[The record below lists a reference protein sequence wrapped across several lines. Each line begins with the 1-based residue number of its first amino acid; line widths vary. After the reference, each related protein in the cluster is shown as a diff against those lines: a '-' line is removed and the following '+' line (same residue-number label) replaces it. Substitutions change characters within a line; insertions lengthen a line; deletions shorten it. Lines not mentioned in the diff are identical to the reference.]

1 MWDHAKRVASVAVF
15 SLMVVTTLAQAQTPA
30 EFYRNRTVSMI
41 VGSAPGGGFDALGRA
56 VARNLP
62 RHIPGN
68 PVIVVRNIPGAG
80 GIVAANTIYNNV
92 PRDGSVMGLIR
103 NFAALDPL
111 LGTAEINYDATK
123 LIWVG
128 TTSVETATLF
138 VWHSSPFET
147 IHDVQSREL
156 TAGADGVNSPSA
168 FYTRILNALIGTKIK
183 LIPGY
188 RGQNDAYLAIERG
201 EIDAFGVTYYSSLT
215 STKQDWLK
223 GNKIRILLQ
232 YGPIRES
239 EIGNVPSAVDLVQSP
254 DDRTLFA
261 AAIAPLAFGR
271 PFVLPPDVP
280 LDRVQAIRSAF
291 MSMTSDPDFRAESSK
306 LGLQVGNPRSGEMLQ
321 QDVANLYSTPKHLI
335 ERLIKITTSN

>member
-1 MWDHAKRVASVAVF
+1 MWYRYTRLASFVAVSLLILVTEVASQ
-15 SLMVVTTLAQAQTPA
+15 SPS
-30 EFYRNRTVSMI
+30 EFYHNRTVSLI

-62 RHIPGN
+62 KHIPGN

-80 GIVAANTIYNNV
+80 GIVAVNTIYNNV

-123 LIWVG
+123 LIWIG

-138 VWHSSPFET
+138 VWQTSPFKT
-147 IHDVQSREL
+147 IHDVQRREL

-183 LIPGY
+183 LVPGY

-215 STKQDWLK
+215 STKQDWLE
-223 GNKIRILLQ
+223 GQ
-232 YGPIRES
+232 
-239 EIGNVPSAVDLVQSP
+239 
-254 DDRTLFA
+254 
-261 AAIAPLAFGR
+261 
-271 PFVLPPDVP
+271 
-280 LDRVQAIRSAF
+280 
-291 MSMTSDPDFRAESSK
+291 
-306 LGLQVGNPRSGEMLQ
+306 
-321 QDVANLYSTPKHLI
+321 
-335 ERLIKITTSN
+335 